1 MPFDEEEDK
10 PSTKSKQ
17 VGLKNV
23 SSQKSIFDSLPKKPT
38 QEDFDK
44 QVKQVQERN
53 NGYKIKAAELALQF
67 NKSMAD
73 KTLSENKNMFQQDM
87 EREIMQKMVQLAI
100 EINNDPNEA
109 EGMGSMTWITLL
121 MKTCFAQRD
130 RINKLEYTLV
140 QLEKKTEQ
148 VLKSKENSSTLD
160 SKKTSE

>member
-130 RINKLEYTLV
+130 RINKLEYALV
-140 QLEKKTEQ
+140 QLEKKTDKA
-148 VLKSKENSSTLD
+148 LISKENSSTLD